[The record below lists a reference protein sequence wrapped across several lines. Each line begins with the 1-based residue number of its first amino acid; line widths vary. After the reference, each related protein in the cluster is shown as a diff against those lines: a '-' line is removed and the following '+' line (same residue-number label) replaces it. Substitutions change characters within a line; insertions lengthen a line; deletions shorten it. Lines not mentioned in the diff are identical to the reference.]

1 MSFADQQ
8 EKSVQE
14 PQKLLQL
21 SHQQQQQEHSSSI
34 LSSWVTHAQVILA
47 NRTGDTSKI
56 LVELGDRLWKETG
69 SILAA
74 HVCYLS
80 AGIAVEAP
88 SPSSKIALLG
98 ADHHTPKE
106 ARFYVSSSAVQRTE
120 IYEWI
125 QKRSSGSTTNMIP
138 FQGYKLI
145 YAMILADH
153 GKLETSFKYVS
164 SMLSVIKAVTAN
176 MKPGTSMYLEGMQ
189 NQLTVLDD
197 RLRQHLGQHR
207 VNSVA
212 SSSNTNKQ
220 GKWGFG
226 SALSIMGK
234 IVNRVVEGSDG
245 SGAAPS
251 APSGQQNGSGSSLF
265 PGAPR
270 SSSAGGVP
278 AYPST
283 PAQTFSTGYGQQP
296 TDQPA
301 PLSNDAR
308 STPVAPL
315 RAPSPP
321 YPGYGQQQVP
331 PATSAFEAPHSN
343 DHKATPP
350 PYQSSPAPTYPGYGQ
365 QQGFQNTPRSNETGA
380 YPCTPSQ
387 PSYPGFGQQHQ
398 PGGLQATPRSNDF
411 NGAPAYPG
419 TPSQSFQGYGQQQP
433 PADPFTGAPHS
444 NNGAPGFTR
453 GAPSPAYPGY
463 GQQQP
468 APRSN
473 DSNAAAPGY
482 PGQQSYPGYGQQPT
496 PRSNDPNASY
506 GYQQHQQPEQSQGAY
521 PGYSKQHAAPRSN
534 DSNAAAAGPG
544 QSYPAYGQQGGG
556 NMPMGSASFGA
567 QGTPQFGP
575 SSSSSQSGGFG
586 STGMATTPSNVFGG
600 NPQAQFA
607 NGPHSQDR
615 FASPAR
621 SNTAPPHSSGSDKN
635 GPPSSQGGG
644 GNGGFPPQLQ
654 YQQQPHLANQQHFS
668 NSAPSSMPASPSSF
682 QKPTLD
688 LSGDA
693 GKGLAVPP
701 RRASDKSR
709 SPTGSSPAVD
719 STSSGPSSD
728 KGSASPKFKD
738 AKKTARSK
746 TPPPSGSKSS
756 SWLSG
761 LVGKFIATK
770 MNPEAKVAQLGVR
783 MEAYYDE
790 EKKCWVFPGETA
802 AEEPMM
808 PSAPPIGPLPG
819 STPSSSS
826 GGPPGAM
833 GPPGT
838 HSAPGS
844 ISGGPADSL
853 AALMAPPPAR
863 AHAALMKKDP
873 LSAMMAPPPMRPGMV
888 GQRGASMGAQRKP
901 PRPQFAVFKPA
912 PQANPAPEA
921 AEE

>member
-1 MSFADQQ
+1 M
-8 EKSVQE
+8 QE

-21 SHQQQQQEHSSSI
+21 SHHQQQQQEHSSSI

-56 LVELGDRLWKETG
+56 LVELGDRLWKET
-69 SILAA
+69 SLILAA

-98 ADHHTPKE
+98 ADHRTPKE

-245 SGAAPS
+245 SGAAPP

-283 PAQTFSTGYGQQP
+283 PTQTFSTGYGQQP
-296 TDQPA
+296 TGQSA

-308 STPVAPL
+308 NTPVAPL
-315 RAPSPP
+315 RALSPP
-321 YPGYGQQQVP
+321 YPEYEQQQVP
-331 PATSAFEAPHSN
+331 PATSAFEAPRSN

-350 PYQSSPAPTYPGYGQ
+350 PYHSSPAPTYPGYGQ

-380 YPCTPSQ
+380 YPSIPSQ

-433 PADPFTGAPHS
+433 PADPFTGAPLS

-496 PRSNDPNASY
+496 PRSNNPNANY

-544 QSYPAYGQQGGG
+544 QSYSTYGQQGGG
-556 NMPMGSASFGA
+556 NTPMGSASFGA

-586 STGMATTPSNVFGG
+586 STGMATTPSNAFGG

-621 SNTAPPHSSGSDKN
+621 SNTVPPHSSGSDKN

-644 GNGGFPPQLQ
+644 GNGGFP

-701 RRASDKSR
+701 RRVSDKSR
-709 SPTGSSPAVD
+709 SPTGSAPAVD
-719 STSSGPSSD
+719 GMSSGPSSD

-746 TPPPSGSKSS
+746 TPPPSGSRSS
-756 SWLSG
+756 SWLSD
-761 LVGKFIATK
+761 LVGNYFAKK
-770 MNPEAKVAQLGVR
+770 MNPEAKDANLGKQL
-783 MEAYYDE
+783 EAYYDE
-790 EKKCWVFPGETA
+790 EKKRWVFPGETA
-802 AEEPMM
+802 AEEPVM
-808 PSAPPIGPLPG
+808 PSAPPTGPLSG

-833 GPPGT
+833 GTPGT

-844 ISGGPADSL
+844 ISGGPADPL